1 MNFNL
6 RRPKIFYG
14 WYLVAICV
22 IIIMYTGGIIHFGF
36 TAVFG
41 SIEEEFGWSYAQIS
55 LAASLRGF
63 EMGLMAPLIGLLV
76 DRVGP
81 RKLIFVGSFFI
92 FFGFLVLSRVN
103 SLPAFYGAFALIAV
117 GMSTTSGTV
126 LLTAV
131 TNWFR
136 VKANLATGIVVS
148 GFGLGGLL
156 VPVITRLI
164 DAFQWRTAML
174 IAGTSTLFIV
184 LPLSFLVRHKPEQY
198 GSQPDGIPL
207 DREVDASGFRTPAIV
222 EEVNIPARIALKNR
236 AFWHVAL
243 SSMCHSFVLGA
254 IVIHIMP
261 FLGNVGISRSISAI
275 VALLLPV
282 TSIIGRLGAG
292 WFIDR
297 FGNKRVYTG
306 AFILLTTGL
315 VLLGSVNSERIWL
328 LVPFVLTLSLGWGF
342 SVTTRLSMQRNY
354 FGRASFGTI
363 LGFVSGIMMLGNI
376 AGAPLAGWVYDTW
389 GSYQTAWLSFAALT
403 IAGVFLA
410 MTLPSFDSTIK
421 MAEEA
426 RNRVIA
432 G

>member
-6 RRPKIFYG
+6 RRPNIFYG

-103 SLPAFYGAFALIAV
+103 SLPAFYGAFALIAI

-207 DREVDASGFRTPAIV
+207 DREVDAPGSQTPAIV

-261 FLGNVGISRSISAI
+261 FLG
-275 VALLLPV
+275 
-282 TSIIGRLGAG
+282 
-292 WFIDR
+292 
-297 FGNKRVYTG
+297 
-306 AFILLTTGL
+306 
-315 VLLGSVNSERIWL
+315 
-328 LVPFVLTLSLGWGF
+328 
-342 SVTTRLSMQRNY
+342 
-354 FGRASFGTI
+354 
-363 LGFVSGIMMLGNI
+363 
-376 AGAPLAGWVYDTW
+376 
-389 GSYQTAWLSFAALT
+389 
-403 IAGVFLA
+403 
-410 MTLPSFDSTIK
+410 
-421 MAEEA
+421 
-426 RNRVIA
+426 
-432 G
+432 